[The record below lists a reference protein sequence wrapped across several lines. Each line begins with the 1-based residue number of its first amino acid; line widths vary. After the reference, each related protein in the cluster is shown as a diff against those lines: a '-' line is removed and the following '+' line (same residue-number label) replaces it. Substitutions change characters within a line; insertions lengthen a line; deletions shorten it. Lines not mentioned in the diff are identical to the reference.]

1 MIKKLVLVIIAE
13 ILLLGC
19 STTEFKTY
27 KTLRATQT
35 AVVATMETYRD
46 LYNAGEIDARER
58 AEVKAMYERY
68 QRLFNSALVAAEFDY
83 KSATPIELAGHVST
97 LILIVD
103 AL

>member
-1 MIKKLVLVIIAE
+1 MIKKLLLIVIAE
-13 ILLLGC
+13 VLLVGC
-19 STTEFKTY
+19 ATSEFKTY

-35 AVVATMETYRD
+35 AVVAAMETYRD
-46 LYNAGEIDARER
+46 LYNAGEIDAEER

-68 QRLFNSALVAAEFDY
+68 QRLFDSALITAEFDY
-83 KSATPIELAGHVST
+83 KSATPVELAGHVST